1 MSVEET
7 KSSVRTSLVAVAIL
21 VVLLFGA
28 YLLGVMRANRGLT
41 STLEERTK
49 KDQLVASMLLNLHAA
64 AEAEKRAV
72 LAETDEES
80 KTNADE
86 AGKESAAVEA
96 ERLELGKL
104 IDASQR
110 TEERKLLDEFDAAW
124 KEYQTVDEEI
134 LDLDAENTNLKAL
147 RLSYGPAAESLDQ
160 LDAALNDMIS
170 AADATGDRAAL
181 STAAFQAAVSAGKIY
196 AMQSRHIAETN
207 DDEMDRIE
215 GQMTALNQEAES
227 ALQKL
232 SELSGPAQQ
241 ANVAKAQAA
250 YEEFRKIHA
259 QILEL
264 SRRNSNV
271 RSLALSLGKKRSV
284 TARCLEVLDALQKS
298 IRSEKDLATR
308 W

>member
-7 KSSVRTSLVAVAIL
+7 KSSVRTSLVAVVIL

-28 YLLGVMRANRGLT
+28 YLLGVMQANRGLS
-41 STLEERTK
+41 STLEERAK
-49 KDQLVASMLLNLHAA
+49 KDQLVASMLLNLQAS
-64 AEAEKRAV
+64 AESEKRAV

-80 KTNADE
+80 KANADE
-86 AGKESAAVEA
+86 VIKESAAVEA
-96 ERLELGKL
+96 ERLELSKL

-110 TEERKLLDEFDAAW
+110 TQERKLLDEFDASW
-124 KEYQTVDEEI
+124 KEYQTLDKEI

-147 RLSYGPAAESLDQ
+147 RLSYGPAAESLDR
-160 LDAALNDMIS
+160 LDAALNEMIS
-170 AADATGDRAAL
+170 ADDATGDRAELA
-181 STAAFQAAVSAGKIY
+181 TAAFQAAVSVGKIY
-196 AMQSRHIAETN
+196 AMQSRHIAEST
-207 DDEMDRIE
+207 DGEMDRIE
-215 GQMTALNQEAES
+215 GRMSGLNQEAVS
-227 ALQKL
+227 ALQTL
-232 SELSGPAQQ
+232 SELSGPPQQ
-241 ANVAKAQAA
+241 ANVEKAQTA
-250 YEEFRKIHA
+250 YDEFQKVHA

-284 TARCLEVLDALQKS
+284 TARCLEALDALQKS